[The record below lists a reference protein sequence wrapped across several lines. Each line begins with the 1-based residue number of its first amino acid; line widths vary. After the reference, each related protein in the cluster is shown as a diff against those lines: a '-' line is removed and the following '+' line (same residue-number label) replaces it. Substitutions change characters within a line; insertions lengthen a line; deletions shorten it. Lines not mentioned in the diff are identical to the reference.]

1 MEKNMELISTK
12 KRLTCKDLVNEKF
25 NKVEQDYKA
34 AQKYF
39 DELLSIDPDKQEE
52 FKCKDKYNKF
62 FYCEDFFDYVNS
74 NALSWGYVESG
85 TFENQKEGYYRLQ
98 LSWGGP
104 SDEFRIYTIGDTLDI
119 DCINYHYMDW
129 FDGAS
134 ISVFEDSISWDVCQ
148 MILDL
153 EV

>member
-1 MEKNMELISTK
+1 MELISTQ

-25 NKVEQDYKA
+25 NEVEQDYKD

-39 DELLSIDPDKQEE
+39 EELLSIDPDKQEE

-74 NALSWGYVESG
+74 NALSWDWVDAEDEKNPGY
-85 TFENQKEGYYRLQ
+85 FRLQ

-134 ISVFEDSISWDVCQ
+134 IPVSEDTLSFDVCQ

-153 EV
+153 EVYN

>member
-1 MEKNMELISTK
+1 MELISTQ

-25 NKVEQDYKA
+25 NEVEQDYKD
-34 AQKYF
+34 AQNYF
-39 DELLSIDPDKQEE
+39 DDLLSIDPDKQEE

-62 FYCEDFFDYVNS
+62 FYCEDFFDYVNQ
-74 NALSWGYVESG
+74 NALSWDYVESG
-85 TFENQKEGYYRLQ
+85 TFEDQKEGYYRLQ

-104 SDEFRIYTIGDTLDI
+104 SDEFRIYTIGDTLEI
-119 DCINYHYMDW
+119 DVIEYWYMDW

-134 ISVFEDSISWDVCQ
+134 VNVPFSSTSWDICQ
-148 MILDL
+148 MFLDC

>member
-1 MEKNMELISTK
+1 MELISTE

-25 NKVEQDYKA
+25 NEVEQDYKK

-74 NALSWGYVESG
+74 NALSWDWVDAED
-85 TFENQKEGYYRLQ
+85 EKNPGYYRLQ

-134 ISVFEDSISWDVCQ
+134 IPVSEDTLSFDVCQ

-153 EV
+153 EVYN

>member
-1 MEKNMELISTK
+1 MELISTQ

-25 NKVEQDYKA
+25 NEVEQDYKD

-39 DELLSIDPDKQEE
+39 EELLSIDPDKQEE

-74 NALSWGYVESG
+74 NALSWDWVDAEDEKNPGY
-85 TFENQKEGYYRLQ
+85 FRLQ

-134 ISVFEDSISWDVCQ
+134 IPVFEDSISWDVCQ

>member
-1 MEKNMELISTK
+1 MELISTQ

-25 NKVEQDYKA
+25 NEVEQDYKD

-39 DELLSIDPDKQEE
+39 EELLSIDPDKQEE

-74 NALSWGYVESG
+74 NALSWDWVDAEDEKNPGY
-85 TFENQKEGYYRLQ
+85 FRLQ

-134 ISVFEDSISWDVCQ
+134 IPVFENSISWEVCQ

>member
-1 MEKNMELISTK
+1 MELISTQ
-12 KRLTCKDLVNEKF
+12 KRLTCKDLVNDKF
-25 NKVEQDYKA
+25 NEVEQDYKD

-39 DELLSIDPDKQEE
+39 EELLSIDPDKQEE

-74 NALSWGYVESG
+74 NALSWDWVDAEDEKNPGY
-85 TFENQKEGYYRLQ
+85 FRLQ

-134 ISVFEDSISWDVCQ
+134 IPVFEDSISWDVCQ

>member
-1 MEKNMELISTK
+1 MELISTE
-12 KRLTCKDLVNEKF
+12 KRLTCKDLINEKF
-25 NKVEQDYKA
+25 NEVEQDYKD

-39 DELLSIDPDKQEE
+39 EELLSIDPDRQEE

-74 NALSWGYVESG
+74 NALSWDWVDAEDEKNPGY
-85 TFENQKEGYYRLQ
+85 FRLQ

-119 DCINYHYMDW
+119 DCIDYHYMDW

-134 ISVFEDSISWDVCQ
+134 IPVFEDSISWDVCQ

-153 EV
+153 EVA

>member
-1 MEKNMELISTK
+1 MLNTK
-12 KRLTCKDLVNEKF
+12 TKPTCKELVRDKF
-25 NKVEQDYKA
+25 NEVEQDYQEAK
-34 AQKYF
+34 KYF
-39 DELLSIDPDKQEE
+39 DKLDLLSNDEQEQY
-52 FKCKDKYNKF
+52 KTKDKYNKF
-62 FYCEDFFDYVNS
+62 FYCEDLFDYVNN
-74 NALSWGYVESG
+74 NALSWDYVEPG
-85 TFENQKEGYYRLQ
+85 TFEDQEDGYYRLQ

-134 ISVFEDSISWDVCQ
+134 IPVFENSISWEVCQ

>member
-74 NALSWGYVESG
+74 NALSWDWVDAED
-85 TFENQKEGYYRLQ
+85 EKNPGYYRLQ

-134 ISVFEDSISWDVCQ
+134 IPVFEDSISWDVCQ

>member
-1 MEKNMELISTK
+1 MELINTQ
-12 KRLTCKDLVNEKF
+12 KRLTCKDLINEKF
-25 NKVEQDYKA
+25 NEVEQDYKD

-39 DELLSIDPDKQEE
+39 EELLSIDPDKQEE

-74 NALSWGYVESG
+74 NALSWDWVDAEDEKNPGY
-85 TFENQKEGYYRLQ
+85 FRLQ

-134 ISVFEDSISWDVCQ
+134 IPVFEDSISWDVCQ

>member
-1 MEKNMELISTK
+1 MELISTE
-12 KRLTCKDLVNEKF
+12 KRLTCKDLINEKF
-25 NKVEQDYKA
+25 NEVEQDYKN

-39 DELLSIDPDKQEE
+39 EELLSIDPDKQEK

-74 NALSWGYVESG
+74 NALSWDWVDAED
-85 TFENQKEGYYRLQ
+85 EKNPGYYRLQ

-134 ISVFEDSISWDVCQ
+134 IPVSEDTLSFDVCQ

>member
-1 MEKNMELISTK
+1 MELISTQ

-25 NKVEQDYKA
+25 NEVEQDYKD

-39 DELLSIDPDKQEE
+39 EELLSIDPDKQEE

-74 NALSWGYVESG
+74 NALSWGWVDAED
-85 TFENQKEGYYRLQ
+85 EKNPGYFRLQ

-134 ISVFEDSISWDVCQ
+134 IPVFEDSISWDVCQ

>member
-1 MEKNMELISTK
+1 MELISTE
-12 KRLTCKDLVNEKF
+12 KRLTCKDLINKKF
-25 NKVEQDYKA
+25 KEVEQDYKD

-74 NALSWGYVESG
+74 NASSWDWVDAEDEKNPGY
-85 TFENQKEGYYRLQ
+85 FRLQ

-134 ISVFEDSISWDVCQ
+134 ISVSEDTLSFDVCQ

>member
-1 MEKNMELISTK
+1 MNNTQKQP
-12 KRLTCKDLVNEKF
+12 TCKELVIEKF
-25 NKVEQDYKA
+25 NEVEQDYKD

-74 NALSWGYVESG
+74 NALSWDWVDAEDEKNPGY
-85 TFENQKEGYYRLQ
+85 FRLQ

-119 DCINYHYMDW
+119 DCIDYHYMDW

-134 ISVFEDSISWDVCQ
+134 IPVFEDSTSFDVCQ

>member
-1 MEKNMELISTK
+1 MELISTE
-12 KRLTCKDLVNEKF
+12 KRLTCKDLINEKF
-25 NKVEQDYKA
+25 NEVEQDYKD

-39 DELLSIDPDKQEE
+39 EELLSIDPDRQEE

-74 NALSWGYVESG
+74 NALSWDWVDAEDEKNPGY
-85 TFENQKEGYYRLQ
+85 FRLQ

-134 ISVFEDSISWDVCQ
+134 IPVFEDSISWDVCQ